1 MQNQGKAYAHIKGG
15 SGFECLSGKIE
26 FHQSKDGVW
35 VIANVKGLPKNETGF
50 FALHIHEG
58 SGCGGKNFSETGSHY
73 NPCNAEHPL
82 HSGDLPPLLSNYGNA
97 YMAVKTNRF
106 TVSEIIGKTVVI
118 HMNSDDFT
126 SQPAGNAGN
135 KIACGI
141 IKSV

>member
-1 MQNQGKAYAHIKGG
+1 MQNQRKAIAHISGG
-15 SGFECLSGKIE
+15 NEYECLSGKIE

-58 SGCGGKNFSETGSHY
+58 SNYSGENFSETGSHY
-73 NPCNAEHPL
+73 NPYNVTHPL
-82 HSGDLPPLLSNYGNA
+82 HSGDLPPLLSNNENA

-106 TVSEIIGKTVVI
+106 TVNEIIGKTVVI
-118 HMNSDDFT
+118 HMDFT